1 MELGSEPKLSVSLTV
16 VYYYIASRKF
26 LLNRLPLVLE
36 SFSKFPFNLP
46 YLCESI
52 CSSHCYEC
60 LKLGVESHLVV
71 HLRHLA
77 EPGR

>member
-26 LLNRLPLVLE
+26 LLNRIPLVLE
-36 SFSKFPFNLP
+36 SFLKFPFNPP
-46 YLCESI
+46 YLRESI

-60 LKLGVESHLVV
+60 LKQGVESHLVV
-71 HLRHLA
+71 YLRHLA
-77 EPGR
+77 ESGR